1 MGNVSY
7 LHLIILFLDDQIAGS
22 IKRRASGFKKLAGL
36 SVLRATNIYIWD
48 CGGRIVDR
56 VEYRS
61 LIIDAF
67 DEVEG
72 LVAAVGEFDCAGVFE
87 LKESEENVGRQK
99 VALADV
105 MVIPKAKN
113 LQFLVLF
120 VEVLVVFGVL
130 ASVKDSH
137 PAIEVP
143 KFRMVFEFF
152 FYFRLEVQLVL
163 ERNADF
169 V

>member
-1 MGNVSY
+1 
-7 LHLIILFLDDQIAGS
+7 
-22 IKRRASGFKKLAGL
+22 
-36 SVLRATNIYIWD
+36 
-48 CGGRIVDR
+48 
-56 VEYRS
+56 
-61 LIIDAF
+61 
-67 DEVEG
+67 
-72 LVAAVGEFDCAGVFE
+72 
-87 LKESEENVGRQK
+87 
-99 VALADV
+99 